1 MAGRTVDLAFR
12 ADLSQLVTQ
21 LKQLPGTTE
30 AEAKKMA
37 SSLERQIK
45 KAEKAS
51 VKAAKASSAAY
62 KRQSGAMKGMGD
74 EASRSAEKLKSLED
88 AGGETSSIMGGVAS
102 ALDLVSPAAGGAV
115 RALGDM
121 SGGLEMVARSG
132 LSLAGPLAALTAGV
146 VIGTKVWEHYA
157 NKQKKV
163 QAALEETKR
172 KKLEIAAITND
183 LDADLIAQR
192 HRQMVAEGIVTKQEV
207 AEYKVRSDAF
217 KKVDKQLT
225 ERLKARKDAQEVYN
239 KALGEEQRRSKTLYK
254 ANAYLVSQYKKAQK
268 ARKDADLQ
276 LQIAASDYQALQDKV
291 SKYGDTM
298 ADSMAKEYA
307 AHAARKLSSGSAKE
321 VETELA
327 KLHRTTAALLPSED
341 LTKFEELAAHLELLE
356 TASKASDKA
365 AQDLAPAIGQVKRAI
380 ADIQAKKAADEISEL
395 AEAARS
401 LVTPETLTR
410 MGELVQMQ
418 IKLGQ
423 AIKETGDQTGDLQAT
438 YDDLSEE
445 IRTLQEQQTVTAREE
460 GAKRTEAAKKEAR
473 ETASAFMDAYGNIN
487 AAAAMVADEILARAE
502 SRAADETE
510 AYEDQLSATEDQLAD
525 ALAKRAE
532 LQERAKEENV
542 RREMAATNAHIS
554 GLQAQSEADKA
565 DLAQSR
571 ELQGQAIRRAF
582 VATQALKISEITM
595 NTAAAMM
602 QAAASVP
609 TAALPFVQA
618 GIATMGATQIALVGS
633 QEPPSFHLGGIVG
646 SRPDERM
653 IAARA
658 GEGVLTRQ
666 GVNAI
671 GGESGLAAANRGQG
685 GQALI
690 VQHVYKHKILDE
702 VLADSVARGGPIGGA
717 INRRSP
723 RGRRNPHGRRAG

>member
-239 KALGEEQRRSKTLYK
+239 KALGEEQRRSKTLIK
-254 ANAYLVSQYKKAQK
+254 SNSYLVSQYKDAQK
-268 ARKDADLQ
+268 ARKEADLQ

-380 ADIQAKKAADEISEL
+380 ADIQAKKAAQDLEDLISAYDRLAPAPTLSRMAEL
-395 AEAARS
+395 RAAQLQINDAILAGGDSTGRLQAKMDDINAAIREESGKTRDKLQADQDAIAKAAREAA
-401 LVTPETLTR
+401 E
-410 MGELVQMQ
+410 VQRDAYLSAFSNIASAASMVSEQ
-418 IKLGQ
+418 M
-423 AIKETGDQTGDLQAT
+423 LQNT
-438 YDDLSEE
+438 
-445 IRTLQEQQTVTAREE
+445 
-460 GAKRTEAAKKEAR
+460 TEAAQEEVDHLSDKVDDRQAMLDEERQRRAELLDEAAERDVSR
-473 ETASAFMDAYGNIN
+473 ELAASDAKIALLTQASEAERAALFKTKAAQGAAVRSAFNMTKALKLAEIAMSTASAIMSALTIPPPAGL
-487 AAAAMVADEILARAE
+487 VLA
-502 SRAADETE
+502 S
-510 AYEDQLSATEDQLAD
+510 
-525 ALAKRAE
+525 
-532 LQERAKEENV
+532 
-542 RREMAATNAHIS
+542 
-554 GLQAQSEADKA
+554 
-565 DLAQSR
+565 
-571 ELQGQAIRRAF
+571 
-582 VATQALKISEITM
+582 
-595 NTAAAMM
+595 
-602 QAAASVP
+602 SVG
-609 TAALPFVQA
+609 A
-618 GIATMGATQIALVGS
+618 MGATQAGIVAA

-646 SRPDERM
+646 SRPDERQ
-653 IAARA
+653 ITARA